1 MEAEIEFLGVSEE
14 YEDIRQCL
22 ETLMA
27 VRAGSQPLDR
37 ELGIDYDMTVGYP
50 VNVAMNM
57 LALDIIEKVERYEP
71 RVKVESV
78 SFETDMDGTLLPCV
92 RVKAKESV
100 G

>member
-1 MEAEIEFLGVSEE
+1 MAAEIELLGVSEE
-14 YEDIRQCL
+14 YENIRLCL
-22 ETLMA
+22 ETLLA

-57 LALDIIEKVERYEP
+57 LALEIIEKVEHYEP

-78 SFETDMDGTLLPCV
+78 NFGTDTDGMLSPCV

-100 G
+100 